1 MIFFSSLAKKTQ
13 SVIQTLKKDG
23 VLTTE
28 LEQSL
33 RSCRSVDELDHVV
46 NIILINNCH
55 LNLIKLLE
63 ARGVLVFCLCFCCS
77 ILPIRKAANFRKHAE
92 PKHSALK
99 GLLLH

>member
-46 NIILINNCH
+46 NII
-55 LNLIKLLE
+55 
-63 ARGVLVFCLCFCCS
+63 
-77 ILPIRKAANFRKHAE
+77 
-92 PKHSALK
+92 
-99 GLLLH
+99 